1 MNTVSVS
8 TQIREEVGSRG
19 AKTARAEGMVPAVIY
34 GSNDPIHVLV
44 NQKEVKPLIYT
55 PDFKLGEIS
64 VNGSAIKC
72 IVKETQFHPVTD
84 ELLHVDFLALTPGKK
99 IKVEVPVRFV
109 GNSPGVK
116 NGGKLIQQLRK
127 IKIKTTPENMI
138 EEINVDISHLELG
151 QVLRVKNVQVSSD
164 IELLV
169 NPSIPIANIEIP
181 RALKSAAAADAKSGG
196 KKK

>member
-151 QVLRVKNVQVSSD
+151 QVLRVKNVQVSTD

>member
-8 TQIREEVGSRG
+8 TQLREEVGSRG

-151 QVLRVKNVQVSSD
+151 QVLRVKNVQVSTD

>member
-1 MNTVSVS
+1 MNTVTVS

-19 AKTARAEGMVPAVIY
+19 ARTARAEGMVPAVIY

-151 QVLRVKNVQVSSD
+151 QVLRVKNVQVSKD
-164 IELLV
+164 IELLI
-169 NPSIPIANIEIP
+169 NPSILIANIEIP

>member
-151 QVLRVKNVQVSSD
+151 QVLRVKNVQVSTD

-169 NPSIPIANIEIP
+169 NPSFPIANIEIP

>member
-1 MNTVSVS
+1 MNTVTVS

-19 AKTARAEGMVPAVIY
+19 ARTARAEGMVPAVIY

-151 QVLRVKNVQVSSD
+151 QVLRVKNVQQSKD
-164 IELLV
+164 IELLI
-169 NPSIPIANIEIP
+169 NPSILIANIEIP

>member
-1 MNTVSVS
+1 MNTVTVS

-19 AKTARAEGMVPAVIY
+19 ARTARAEGMVPAVIY

-151 QVLRVKNVQVSSD
+151 QVLRVKNVQVSKD
-164 IELLV
+164 IELLI